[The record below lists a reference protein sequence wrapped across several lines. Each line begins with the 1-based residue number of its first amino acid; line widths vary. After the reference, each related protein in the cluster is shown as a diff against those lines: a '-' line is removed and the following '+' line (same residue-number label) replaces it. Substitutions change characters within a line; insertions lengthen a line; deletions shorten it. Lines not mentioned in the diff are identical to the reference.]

1 MKKLKYVLA
10 LLALTGA
17 LSPVTSRATQEN
29 RLKKL
34 MVDKLRNAQRL
45 LEGIVLRDFRKITTS
60 AEELIQ
66 ISKTAEWHALRTPRF
81 EMHSNEFRRA
91 VEVVVQKARDKNLD
105 SVALA
110 YMEMTLSCVRCHEHV
125 REVRDARLPA
135 VRPNLAAAFA
145 QNQDPASSGGSW
157 MDE

>member
-1 MKKLKYVLA
+1 MRKLKYALA
-10 LLALTGA
+10 FLAMTGA
-17 LSPVTSRATQEN
+17 LAPVTSQATQEN

-45 LEGIVLRDFRKITTS
+45 LDGIVLWDFRKITAS

-91 VEVVVQKARDKNLD
+91 AEVVLRKAKDKNQD
-105 SVALA
+105 GVALS
-110 YMEMTLSCVRCHEHV
+110 YVEMTLSCVRCHEHV
-125 REVRDARLPA
+125 REVRDARLPML
-135 VRPNLAAAFA
+135 RPDLASVFPRSQATAP
-145 QNQDPASSGGSW
+145 PAGGW
-157 MDE
+157 TND

>member
-1 MKKLKYVLA
+1 MRKLKYVLA
-10 LLALTGA
+10 FLALTGA

-91 VEVVVQKARDKNLD
+91 AEVVLQKAKDKNLD
-105 SVALA
+105 GVALS
-110 YMEMTLSCVRCHEHV
+110 YVEMTLSCVRCHEHV

-135 VRPNLAAAFA
+135 VRPDLAALA
-145 QNQDPASSGGSW
+145 QSQESTSSGGSW
-157 MDE
+157 KDE

>member
-1 MKKLKYVLA
+1 MKKLKYLVAFLA
-10 LLALTGA
+10 MTGVF
-17 LSPVTSRATQEN
+17 SPLTSRATQEN
-29 RLKKL
+29 KLKTL

-45 LEGIVLRDFRKITTS
+45 LEGIVMRDFRKITTS

-91 VEVVVQKARDKNLD
+91 AEVVIRKARDKNLD
-105 SVALA
+105 GVALS
-110 YMEMTLSCVRCHEHV
+110 YVEMTLSCVRCHEHV

-135 VRPNLAAAFA
+135 ARPDLAAVFTKS
-145 QNQDPASSGGSW
+145 QEPASSGGS
-157 MDE
+157 